1 MRANRLWSPTQT
13 SDMMT
18 PSAQLEHKV
27 RSAMSRRTNNKD
39 IEGLFIGHCV
49 LLKENCEF
57 AR

>member
-1 MRANRLWSPTQT
+1 MRAYRLWSPTQA

-27 RSAMSRRTNNKD
+27 RSTMSRRTNHKD
-39 IEGLFIGHCV
+39 IEEFFIGHCM
-49 LLKENCEF
+49 LLKENWEF